1 MLVTPNDASCVRFH
15 LYVAWF
21 SVNSFVSLGLTS
33 TQGECSSCVECH
45 ARQPREPKE
54 HDSHLSKSKL
64 RTFAPIKA
72 LLTAYLV
79 LSPPPRLHE
88 TTESVSIFTSLNP
101 PYEDWWSSLNSYV
114 PALVMYLTH
123 GSA

>member
-1 MLVTPNDASCVRFH
+1 MNVHLAWSVTRDK
-15 LYVAWF
+15 
-21 SVNSFVSLGLTS
+21 
-33 TQGECSSCVECH
+33 
-45 ARQPREPKE
+45 PREPKE

-72 LLTAYLV
+72 LLTAYFV

>member
-1 MLVTPNDASCVRFH
+1 MPLAFIR
-15 LYVAWF
+15 
-21 SVNSFVSLGLTS
+21 GLTS
-33 TQGECSSCVECH
+33 TQAECSSCVECH
-45 ARQPREPKE
+45 AIQPREPKE

-72 LLTAYLV
+72 FLTAYLV
-79 LSPPPRLHE
+79 FSPPPRLHE